1 MPLETPQALP
11 LTLVH
16 GTFWRHWPSILLKGL
31 SCRGRTHI
39 HLAPGLPGDP
49 GVISGQCPSP
59 ATPTHFLLPGPSPK
73 DQATSR
79 HSSSCPRPLYTLRGA
94 VTPSPHRARDL
105 PLSLPKFGDC
115 HPERPRSQLQLSP
128 QAFGQ
133 IAKWPC
139 SSMGPWPW
147 QVSLDTAGT
156 ALGLQRRHESHLR
169 PCLQTGSPSS
179 ALPTE

>member
-1 MPLETPQALP
+1 MPLESPQALP

-16 GTFWRHWPSILLKGL
+16 GTFWQHWPSILLKGL

-49 GVISGQCPSP
+49 GVISGQCHSP
-59 ATPTHFLLPGPSPK
+59 ATPSHFVLLGPFSKIKLSPR
-73 DQATSR
+73 TT
-79 HSSSCPRPLYTLRGA
+79 PLARGHCMLCLLR
-94 VTPSPHRARDL
+94 SPF
-105 PLSLPKFGDC
+105 PTLSLPGFEAYN
-115 HPERPRSQLQLSP
+115 PEHPRSQLQLSP

-133 IAKWPC
+133 TAKWPC

-147 QVSLDTAGT
+147 QVSLHPAGT
-156 ALGLQRRHESHLR
+156 GLGLQRRLKSHLR
-169 PCLQTGSPSS
+169 PCPQMESPSS